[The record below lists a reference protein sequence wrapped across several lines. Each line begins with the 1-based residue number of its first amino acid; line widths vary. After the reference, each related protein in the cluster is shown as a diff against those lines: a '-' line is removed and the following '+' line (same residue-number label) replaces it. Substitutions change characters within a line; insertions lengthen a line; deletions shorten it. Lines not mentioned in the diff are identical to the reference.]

1 MNIKRV
7 FGSILTILGIVGLVY
22 GAIVFVNN
30 GGGGRDLRAIIIYGV
45 LGLIFLS
52 SGLSL
57 VRATKDE

>member
-45 LGLIFLS
+45 LGLIFLA

-57 VRATKDE
+57 VKATRDQ

>member
-45 LGLIFLS
+45 LGLIFLT

-57 VRATKDE
+57 VRATRDQ